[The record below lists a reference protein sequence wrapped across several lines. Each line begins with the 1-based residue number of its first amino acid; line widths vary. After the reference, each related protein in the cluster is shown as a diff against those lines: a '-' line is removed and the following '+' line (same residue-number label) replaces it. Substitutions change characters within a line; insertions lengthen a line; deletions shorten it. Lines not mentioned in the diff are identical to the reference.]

1 MSNAIINK
9 NFALAVDKLG
19 SGNETPTF
27 TDIPGIVDVSGP
39 GASVDD
45 VETTVWSSVGKEFRA
60 GMVDSGEATVEFL
73 LDPEDTTH
81 QFVIAAP
88 QTGTIHDFKLAVG
101 TLGHFAFT
109 GYFKS
114 FEPSFGK
121 RGDVLTS
128 SFGIR
133 VTGVTTFVPAGD

>member
-1 MSNAIINK
+1 MSNAIVNK
-9 NFALAVDKLG
+9 NFALSVDKTG
-19 SGNETPTF
+19 SGGESQTF

-39 GASVDD
+39 GGSVDD
-45 VETTVWSSVGKEFRA
+45 VETTVWSSSGKEFRP
-60 GMVDSGEATVEFL
+60 GLYDGGEATVEFL
-73 LDPEDTTH
+73 LDPADTTH

-88 QTGTIHDFKLAVG
+88 QAGKVHDFKLTVG
-101 TLGHFAFT
+101 TLGHFAIS

-114 FEPSFGK
+114 FEPSFGS

-133 VTGVTTFVPAGD
+133 VTGVPLFVPAGS